1 MACTPQA
8 ALQGI
13 TYDCANIIGGIK
25 SLYVGYKKGA
35 ATIGG
40 FEGLGSV
47 VIERDYTAADYG
59 TIDVS
64 AASADPNGTTFYE
77 VEFNTKDGV
86 SVFTDVVTIAA
97 DGTKEVVPTIMVEV
111 PLMSVSNMQALADMS
126 QAGVELVALV
136 GTAAGTYH
144 LVGADFG
151 LYAASIDGT
160 SGTGRSE
167 KNRYQLTLTG
177 SEGELAYQ
185 FLSEADF
192 NTMAAL

>member
-25 SLYVGYKKGA
+25 RLFVGYRTGGSS
-35 ATIGG
+35 TGG
-40 FEGLGSV
+40 FTGITGVDIDDDYSSPTYGS
-47 VIERDYTAADYG
+47 ITLTTPA
-59 TIDVS
+59 
-64 AASADPNGTTFYE
+64 ADPNGTTFVE

-86 SVFTDVVTIAA
+86 SVFTDVVTVSA
-97 DGTKEVVPTIMVEV
+97 DGTKEVVPTIMVEI
-111 PLMSVSNMQALADMS
+111 PLMSMDNMRALSDLS

-136 GTAAGTYH
+136 ETAAKTYH

-185 FLSEADF
+185 FADENDF
-192 NTMAAL
+192 STVASL